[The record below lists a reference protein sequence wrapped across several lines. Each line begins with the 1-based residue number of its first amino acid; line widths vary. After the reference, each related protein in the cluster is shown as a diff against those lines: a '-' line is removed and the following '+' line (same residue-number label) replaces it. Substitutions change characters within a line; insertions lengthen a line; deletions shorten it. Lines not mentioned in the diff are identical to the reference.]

1 MADMLSFAGQTFRKP
16 RLAVIAKLALPVVNT
31 LLIIAI
37 AYVLARAIWLLAF
50 GASAGDF
57 STGSAAGSRSASAP
71 AYVAD
76 IGRLR
81 DSSLFEDRR
90 VVADAPVQAVQLAPE
105 TQLNLTL
112 HGVRRGAGPDQ
123 GAAIIQ
129 APGTGQRFVRTG
141 AEIIDGVTLE
151 EVHTDY
157 VIINRRGITESLYL
171 REERRQGASGGSVVA
186 PTGAPGN
193 TSIRSAVRGG
203 TARNIAERIDV
214 GGLFEV
220 EPRYDGANIVGYR
233 FAGGNAALL
242 QSAGLRMGD
251 IVTAVD
257 GEDVTDV
264 EALETVFEA
273 LEDNERVSISIVRAG
288 IPLNLELELP

>member
-1 MADMLSFAGQTFRKP
+1 MADMISFAGQTFRKP
-16 RLAVIAKLALPVVNT
+16 KLSAIAKLAVPLANT
-31 LLIIAI
+31 LLIIFI
-37 AYVLARAIWLLAF
+37 AFVLARVIWLIAF

-57 STGSAAGSRSASAP
+57 STGPATAGRGAAAP
-71 AYVAD
+71 AYLAD
-76 IGRLR
+76 TGRLR
-81 DSSLFEDRR
+81 DVSLFADRR
-90 VVADAPVQAVQLAPE
+90 AIDAAPVQTAQVAPE

-112 HGVRRGAGPDQ
+112 HGVRRGASADE

-141 AEIIDGVTLE
+141 TEIIDGVTLN
-151 EVHTDY
+151 EVHADY
-157 VIINRRGITESLYL
+157 VIISRRGISESLYL
-171 REERRQGASGGSVVA
+171 REDRRDGSSSGSVVA
-186 PTGAPGN
+186 PTEAVGN

-233 FAGGNAALL
+233 FASGNTALL
-242 QSAGLRMGD
+242 QSVGLRMGD
-251 IVTAVD
+251 IVTGVD
-257 GEDVTDV
+257 GEAVTDV

-273 LEDNERVSISIVRAG
+273 LEDNERVSISVVRNG
-288 IPLNLELELP
+288 IPINLELELP

>member
-1 MADMLSFAGQTFRKP
+1 MADTLSFAGQTFRKP
-16 RLAVIAKLALPVVNT
+16 KLSAIAKLAVPLANT
-31 LLIIAI
+31 LLIIFI
-37 AYVLARAIWLLAF
+37 AYVLARAIWLIAF

-57 STGSAAGSRSASAP
+57 STGPAASSGSGAAP

-81 DSSLFEDRR
+81 DLSLFEDRR
-90 VVADAPVQAVQLAPE
+90 TVADAPVQTAQLAPE

-112 HGVRRGAGPDQ
+112 HGVRRGSSPEQ

-141 AEIIDGVTLE
+141 NEIIDGVTLD
-151 EVHTDY
+151 EVYADY
-157 VIINRRGITESLYL
+157 VIINRRGISESLYL
-171 REERRQGASGGSVVA
+171 REERREGASSGSVVA
-186 PTGAPGN
+186 PSGAPGN

-203 TARNIAERIDV
+203 TSRNIAERIDV
-214 GGLFEV
+214 GGLFQV

-233 FAGGNAALL
+233 FADGNAALL
-242 QSAGLRMGD
+242 QSVGLRLGD

-264 EALETVFEA
+264 EAIETVFEA
-273 LEDNERVSISIVRAG
+273 LEDNERVNISIVRAG